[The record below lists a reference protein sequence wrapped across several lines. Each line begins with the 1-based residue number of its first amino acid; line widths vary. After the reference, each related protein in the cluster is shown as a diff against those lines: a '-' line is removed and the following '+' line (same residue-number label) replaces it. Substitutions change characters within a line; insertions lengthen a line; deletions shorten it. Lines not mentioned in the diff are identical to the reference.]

1 MKDYM
6 FTDKTYFVK
15 LKEYKI
21 IDDGIWIPKEELE
34 ELVKKYD
41 DEYTKLF
48 KWSATVDPTNIDEVE
63 HATRELTK
71 TSVYYHIYRDL
82 VKLINQKKR

>member
-1 MKDYM
+1 MKNYM
-6 FTDKTYFVK
+6 FTDNTYFVK

-48 KWSATVDPTNIDEVE
+48 QWSATVDPTNIDEVE

-71 TSVYYHIYRDL
+71 ATVYYHIYRDL
-82 VKLINQKKR
+82 VKLINQNKQ

>member
-6 FTDKTYFVK
+6 FTGKTYFVK

-82 VKLINQKKR
+82 VKLINQKKQ

>member
-6 FTDKTYFVK
+6 STDKTYFAK
-15 LKEYKI
+15 LKKYKI

-34 ELVKKYD
+34 ELVEKYD
-41 DEYTKLF
+41 EEYTKLF

-82 VKLINQKKR
+82 VKLINQKKQ